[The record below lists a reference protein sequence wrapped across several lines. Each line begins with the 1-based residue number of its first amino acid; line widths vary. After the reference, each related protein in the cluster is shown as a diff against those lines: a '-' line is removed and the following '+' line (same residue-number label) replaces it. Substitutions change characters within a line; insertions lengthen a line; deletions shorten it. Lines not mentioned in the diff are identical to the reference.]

1 MLQGVCFYFNLLQSI
16 FYWLATVS
24 RAGAGHGVQ
33 NGVAERYGDVSYA
46 ADIKLITTIN
56 PRKVLT
62 TRKKRTTYL
71 RIGKT
76 EAMIT
81 RRDRF

>member
-1 MLQGVCFYFNLLQSI
+1 MVVGGACARRVVNTNNN
-16 FYWLATVS
+16 WLATVS
-24 RAGAGHGVQ
+24 RGAGHGVQ
-33 NGVAERYGDVSYA
+33 NGVAERYGDVSYTV
-46 ADIKLITTIN
+46 DIKLITTIN